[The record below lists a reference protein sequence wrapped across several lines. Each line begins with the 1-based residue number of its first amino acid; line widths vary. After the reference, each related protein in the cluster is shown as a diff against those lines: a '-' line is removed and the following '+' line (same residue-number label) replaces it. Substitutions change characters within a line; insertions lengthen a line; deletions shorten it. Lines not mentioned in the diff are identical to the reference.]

1 MEFPFLPHG
10 IVRKIE
16 NTRAHKRSETSEEDL
31 ILLTAHFSYYNAML
45 VFWGTL
51 ENAVEWE

>member
-45 VFWGTL
+45 VF
-51 ENAVEWE
+51 